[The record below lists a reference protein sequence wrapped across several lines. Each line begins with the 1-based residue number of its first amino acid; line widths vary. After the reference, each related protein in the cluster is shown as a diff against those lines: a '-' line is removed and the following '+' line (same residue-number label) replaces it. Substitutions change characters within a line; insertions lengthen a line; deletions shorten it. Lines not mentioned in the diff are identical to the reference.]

1 MDAGRVSEIHERID
15 KLSSEISRQR
25 DILRDLENQ
34 KSAAQGEL
42 NTILDPMSRLP
53 LEISS
58 YIMLRC
64 LPTSPTANPDA
75 APVVFLNI
83 CRAWSNIALATP
95 SLWTTMGMDTTMS
108 DDYGRLMGLW
118 VARAGTHP
126 LTLSL
131 CGSIYNETAALQTF
145 LELYLW
151 DRVQTL
157 SVYFPSGNHLG
168 ELRVRGPFPN
178 LHSLTIGRDEDDA
191 VRVDECDNDTRYYSR
206 NASVCIQMLSAAPN
220 LVECTLNGIY
230 FDSAFAPSRSPSRAV
245 IHSNIKALYLGGWGW
260 ESDIF
265 SSSAYML
272 LYLTLPSLEH
282 LTISVFDIEFGDFL
296 AFLTRSAPPLRF
308 LRMSV
313 PSKYVE
319 GDAPMER
326 ILRLTRRIT
335 DLNLS
340 YWAHWIGDDITSV
353 LRAINSPL
361 LPDLRNLTIHFR
373 SSRYV
378 EPPPYEEVLG
388 ALTGRH
394 THSPMQA
401 FKLMWDE
408 DEDAAIVSWEPSPDV
423 IIGFRK
429 LEEDG
434 MQIYIGTLTQNF
446 I

>member
-1 MDAGRVSEIHERID
+1 MDAGRVSEIRKSID
-15 KLSSEISRQR
+15 KLSSEIARQR

-34 KSAAQGEL
+34 KSTAQGEL

-64 LPTSPTANPDA
+64 LPTSPTANPAA

-108 DDYGRLMGLW
+108 DDYGRLIGLW

-230 FDSAFAPSRSPSRAV
+230 FDSSFAPSRSPSRAM

-296 AFLTRSAPPLRF
+296 AFLTRSAPPLRS
-308 LRMSV
+308 LCMSV
-313 PSKYVE
+313 PSEYLE
-319 GDAPMER
+319 TRDAPMEK
-326 ILRLTRRIT
+326 IFRLTPRIT

-340 YWAHWIGDDITSV
+340 HSTYWIRDDMASV

-388 ALTGRH
+388 ALSGRR
-394 THSPMQA
+394 TYSPMQA
-401 FKLMWDE
+401 FKLMWRE
-408 DEDAAIVSWEPSPDV
+408 KSAVNWEPTPDV
-423 IIGFRK
+423 ITGFQQLK
-429 LEEDG
+429 EDG
-434 MQIYIGTLTQNF
+434 MQIYVGTPARNF